1 MLTKFFTLSAFL
13 ALVHLIS
20 YAKADCSSFGI
31 DFQNGGSYFIN
42 SNDNTSFTSVTQ
54 FEGCVGTANVILEG
68 PDSNS
73 WLCSDSQY
81 FQSRLF
87 WSPLC
92 ITGRHK
98 SDINLVQ
105 TPWFHASMHPELT
118 CNFDSP
124 IAKNQMYNGTW
135 ILVILD
141 NNGDNPSF
149 SAQRSFQLVVAP
161 QQTTTYTP
169 TVTVVSE
176 TTPSVTSTSTSTL
189 TNTTTLTP
197 ATVTTIKTGKSTITS
212 TPKAVTVYSTV
223 ITTRTMT
230 KNSLSISL
238 VWATKTATCSIPKKL
253 STPDPVPNQL
263 ILGIAQS
270 LVARLTA
277 TSAKATTTKATT
289 SPAVTKRSYPLD
301 TRVDR
306 GEFIGRNALA
316 RDLFKRAPDVPTLTV
331 TDSNTADWVT
341 TTSTHTNSAYTI
353 TVFTTVSTTVTVTP
367 APVTKTGTTQVTVT
381 LPTPTSKL
389 TTNLRTTTTIVKTTV
404 KTFTVTTT
412 TTPKSILATCSA
424 KGGVIK
430 V

>member
-1 MLTKFFTLSAFL
+1 MFTKVFTLFAFL
-13 ALVHLIS
+13 ALVHFIS

-42 SNDNTSFTSVTQ
+42 SKDNSSFTSVTQ
-54 FEGCVGTANVILEG
+54 FEGCFGTANVILEG

-73 WLCSDSQY
+73 WLCSDISV
-81 FQSRLF
+81 
-87 WSPLC
+87 SPDDTNQ
-92 ITGRHK
+92 I
-98 SDINLVQ
+98 S
-105 TPWFHASMHPELT
+105 T
-118 CNFDSP
+118 CP
-124 IAKNQMYNGTW
+124 IAKSQMYNGTW
-135 ILVILD
+135 ILVIID

-149 SAQRSFQLVVAP
+149 AAQRSFQLVVAP
-161 QQTTTYTP
+161 QQTATYTP

-197 ATVTTIKTGKSTITS
+197 ATVTTIKTGKATITS

-230 KNSLSISL
+230 KNSMSISL

-253 STPDPVPNQL
+253 STPDPVPNQV
-263 ILGIAQS
+263 ILAIAQN

-277 TSAKATTTKATT
+277 AAAKTTTTKATTTKATT

-306 GEFIGRNALA
+306 GEFIGRNAVA

-331 TDSNTADWVT
+331 TDTNTADWIT

-353 TVFTTVSTTVTVTP
+353 TVFTTVSTIVTVTP

-381 LPTPTSKL
+381 LPTPTSNL
-389 TTNLRTTTTIVKTTV
+389 TTHLRTTTTVVKTTV

-412 TTPKSILATCSA
+412 TTPRSVLATCSA

-430 V
+430 I